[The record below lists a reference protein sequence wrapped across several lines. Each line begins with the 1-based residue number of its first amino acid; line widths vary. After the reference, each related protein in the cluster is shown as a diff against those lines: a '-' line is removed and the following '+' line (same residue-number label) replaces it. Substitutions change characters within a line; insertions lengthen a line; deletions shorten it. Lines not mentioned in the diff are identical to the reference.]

1 MEDINILIVDDE
13 EVVQEACRR
22 TLTSQGYRVE
32 GAMNVDEAIA
42 KLERQLFDVVTV
54 DLVMPGRCGTDL
66 IEIIKERYPSTQTI
80 VITGYASINTAVESI
95 KSGAFDYL
103 SKPFTPSELIL
114 TVKKA
119 LEEKGRMLA
128 PYTSDQA
135 LPHEMIFDNIIANS
149 PRMME
154 IFRLVT
160 KVAATSTT
168 VLIIGESGTGK
179 ELVARSIHK
188 NSARKDS
195 RFVTVDCLSL
205 TSSLLESELFGHVKG
220 SFTGAMSNKA
230 GFFEVANHGTL
241 FLDEIGDLNFDL
253 QGKLLRVI
261 QERKYTP
268 VGGTEAKA
276 TDIRLVTATNKNLKK
291 MVETGA
297 FREDLFYRLYVFP
310 IFLPPLRERK
320 EDIPLLIDHFLNKY
334 DERNPSSRC
343 GISEEAMKCILAYG
357 WPGNVR
363 ELENTVERALIH
375 ADDPEIQL
383 DDLPDGISGLHSE
396 IAKPE
401 DVKDLKRLKK
411 QLRDQAIVELEKEFV
426 INALT
431 AHKWNVSRAASA
443 VGMQRTNF
451 YKLINKYSIKICG
464 GDKGDAGDTSP

>member
-1 MEDINILIVDDE
+1 MENVNILVVDDE
-13 EVVQEACRR
+13 DVVQEACRR
-22 TLTSQGYRVE
+22 TLTSQGYCV
-32 GAMNVDEAIA
+32 GKAMNVDEAEETLS
-42 KLERQLFDVVTV
+42 KQRFDVVTV
-54 DLVMPGRCGTDL
+54 DLVMPGRCGTEL
-66 IEIIKERYPSTQTI
+66 VKIIKERYPSTQII

-128 PYTSDQA
+128 PYASDQA

-149 PRMME
+149 TRMME
-154 IFRLVT
+154 IFKLVS
-160 KVAATSTT
+160 KVAATDTT
-168 VLIIGESGTGK
+168 ALIIGESGTGK
-179 ELVARSIHK
+179 ELVARSIHRNSPRK
-188 NSARKDS
+188 NNH
-195 RFVTVDCLSL
+195 FVTVDCLSL

-220 SFTGAMSNKA
+220 SFTGATANKA

-268 VGGTEAKA
+268 VGGTAAKE
-276 TDIRLVTATNKNLKK
+276 TNIRLITATNKNLKK
-291 MVETGA
+291 MVETGT

-320 EDIPLLIDHFLNKY
+320 EDIPPLIDHFLNKY
-334 DERNPSSRC
+334 ANRNHCPRC
-343 GISEEAMKCILAYG
+343 GISEEAMNCIMAYG

-363 ELENTVERALIH
+363 ELENTVERALIS
-375 ADDPEIQL
+375 ADGPTIQL
-383 DDLPDGISGLHSE
+383 NDLPEGIASLHSD
-396 IAKPE
+396 IAKPQNIE
-401 DVKDLKRLKK
+401 DLKRLKK
-411 QLRDQAIVELEKEFV
+411 QLRDQAIVEMEKEFV

-431 AHKWNVSRAASA
+431 ANDWNVSLAASA

-451 YKLINKYSIKICG
+451 YKLISKYNIKTSLG
-464 GDKGDAGDTSP
+464 YDLDTSDDTP

>member
-1 MEDINILIVDDE
+1 MENIHILVVDDE
-13 EVVQEACRR
+13 DVVQEACRR
-22 TLTSQGYRVE
+22 TLASQGYHVE
-32 GAMNVDEAIA
+32 GAMNVDEAVEKLA
-42 KLERQLFDVVTV
+42 KQLFDVVTV
-54 DLVMPGRCGTDL
+54 DLVMPGRCGIDL
-66 IEIIKERYPSTQTI
+66 LNIIKEQYPSTQVI

-103 SKPFTPSELIL
+103 SKPFTPSELSL

-119 LEEKGRMLA
+119 LEEKGRMLT
-128 PYTSDQA
+128 PYAFDQA

-154 IFRLVT
+154 IFRLVS
-160 KVAATSTT
+160 KVAATDTT

-188 NSARKDS
+188 NSLRKDS
-195 RFVTVDCLSL
+195 HFVTVDCLSL
-205 TSSLLESELFGHVKG
+205 TPSLLESELFGHVKG
-220 SFTGAMSNKA
+220 SFTGATANKE

-268 VGGTEAKA
+268 VGDTKPKE

-291 MVETGA
+291 MVETGT

-310 IFLPPLRERK
+310 IFLPPLRDRK
-320 EDIPLLIDHFLNKY
+320 EDVPLLMDHFLSKY
-334 DERNPSSRC
+334 AARNRC
-343 GISEEAMKCILAYG
+343 PRCSISEEAMQCVLAYS

-363 ELENTVERALIH
+363 ELENTVERVLIS
-375 ADDPEIQL
+375 ADGPEIQL
-383 DDLPDGISGLHSE
+383 GDLPDGISSLHSE
-396 IAKPE
+396 IPKPE
-401 DVKDLKRLKK
+401 NVEDLKRLKK
-411 QLRDQAIVELEKEFV
+411 QLRDKAVEDLEREFV

-431 AHKWNVSRAASA
+431 AHEWNVSRAASA

-451 YKLINKYSIKICG
+451 YKLVNKYNITLCG
-464 GDKGDAGDTSP
+464 GDNGDAGDTSP

>member
-1 MEDINILIVDDE
+1 MEDVNILVVDDE
-13 EVVQEACRR
+13 DVVQEACKR
-22 TLTSQGYRVE
+22 TLTSQGYCVE
-32 GAMNVDEAIA
+32 GAMNVDEAVE
-42 KLERQLFDVVTV
+42 KLTKQLFDVVTV

-66 IEIIKERYPSTQTI
+66 IKIIREQYPSTQII

-119 LEEKGRMLA
+119 LEEKGRMPT
-128 PYTSDQA
+128 PYASDKA

-149 PRMME
+149 SRMME
-154 IFRLVT
+154 IFKLVS
-160 KVAATSTT
+160 KVAATDTT

-188 NSARKDS
+188 NSRRKDNP
-195 RFVTVDCLSL
+195 FVTVDCLSL

-220 SFTGAMSNKA
+220 SFTGATVNKA

-268 VGGTEAKA
+268 VGGTQARE

-291 MVETGA
+291 MVETGT

-320 EDIPLLIDHFLNKY
+320 EDIPLMSDHFLNKY
-334 DERNPSSRC
+334 NELNRC
-343 GISEEAMKCILAYG
+343 PRCSISEEAMQCVLAYS

-363 ELENTVERALIH
+363 ELENTIERALIS
-375 ADDPEIQL
+375 ADGPEIRL
-383 DDLPDGISGLHSE
+383 DDLPNGISSLHSE

-401 DVKDLKRLKK
+401 NIEDLKRLKK
-411 QLRDQAIVELEKEFV
+411 QLRDKAVEDLEKEFV

-431 AHKWNVSRAASA
+431 AHAWNVGRAASA

-451 YKLINKYSIKICG
+451 YKLVNKYNIKLCG
-464 GDKGDAGDTSP
+464 GDEADAGDTSP